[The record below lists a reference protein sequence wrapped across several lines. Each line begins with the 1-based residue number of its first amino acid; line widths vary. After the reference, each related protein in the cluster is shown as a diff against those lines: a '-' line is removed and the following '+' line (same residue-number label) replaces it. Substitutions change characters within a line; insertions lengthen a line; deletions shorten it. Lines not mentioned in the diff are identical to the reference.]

1 LIIFVNI
8 IKENLKMKTILMSI
22 FFIVLIGCASDSQSD
37 LIDLIKVGKVTY
49 TTDVKKV
56 IDDNCIVC
64 HNSGLNPIAPFPLE
78 TYNQVRGKAE
88 NGPLLTRI
96 QLPAGDPSIMP
107 KTGKM
112 PQQLIDII
120 VAWADQGFI
129 E

>member
-1 LIIFVNI
+1 LI
-8 IKENLKMKTILMSI
+8 EQASTNLCLSSEAFDTTATPWLLNNMTAAVQINTAVAPDGTTTADTITFNASI
-22 FFIVLIGCASDSQSD
+22 G
-37 LIDLIKVGKVTY
+37 
-49 TTDVKKV
+49 
-56 IDDNCIVC
+56 NCIVC
-64 HNSGLNPIAPFPLE
+64 HNSGPNPIAPFPLE
-78 TYNQVRGKAE
+78 TYSQVRDKAE

-120 VAWADQGFI
+120 VAWADQGFL

>member
-1 LIIFVNI
+1 MFRYLII
-8 IKENLKMKTILMSI
+8 LL
-22 FFIVLIGCASDSQSD
+22 LISLVGCASDSQSD
-37 LIDLIKVGKVTY
+37 LIDPIKVAKVTY

-64 HNSGLNPIAPFPLE
+64 HNSGPNPIAPFPLE
-78 TYNQVRGKAE
+78 TYSQVRDKAE

-120 VAWADQGFI
+120 VAWADQGFL